1 MLRCAEQFHGQFCH
15 IDELL
20 CFCDEVFNFGQAA
33 PQFLRA
39 LLRGGGF
46 RYQVELLIAHPSHV
60 TLLRKMLLAEK
71 KVTPFYK
78 FVVHNDLVKQIAQLI
93 EDLEELKSE
102 KKMLLSSFD
111 CSEDT
116 RIAEVK
122 KCRRYGEKFEAADN
136 AGRKIFCRV

>member
-1 MLRCAEQFHGQFCH
+1 
-15 IDELL
+15 
-20 CFCDEVFNFGQAA
+20 
-33 PQFLRA
+33 
-39 LLRGGGF
+39 
-46 RYQVELLIAHPSHV
+46 
-60 TLLRKMLLAEK
+60 MLLAEK

-93 EDLEELKSE
+93 EDLEEVKSE
-102 KKMLLSSFD
+102 KKMFLSSFD